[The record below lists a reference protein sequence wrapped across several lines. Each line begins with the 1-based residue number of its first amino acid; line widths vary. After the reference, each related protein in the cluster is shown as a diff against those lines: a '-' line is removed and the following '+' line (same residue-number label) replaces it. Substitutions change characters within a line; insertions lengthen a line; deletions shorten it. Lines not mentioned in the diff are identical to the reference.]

1 MATVYSNH
9 CCLESWLWTSKLSV
23 SFFVTQPCKCSLTI
37 ILSYTLLKLIEFCQ
51 VETSLVHV
59 RGVAAAHTLSM
70 VMWYHQNI
78 VNSYHLIKLTHLFKP
93 LLVRVLMVK
102 FPIVSL
108 SFATLSWSFACHLHF
123 RKLNPKGM
131 PKNSKKEKMC
141 TKLAWIFP
149 VLVPACLIGL
159 LEA

>member
-1 MATVYSNH
+1 MDPKQLFPAHFQSVFGKNKVLFPRELKKNIPKGLKKVLFPKNVPKMGQNLARYPQKWKNRSRTPKIPPFH
-9 CCLESWLWTSKLSV
+9 CV
-23 SFFVTQPCKCSLTI
+23 S
-37 ILSYTLLKLIEFCQ
+37 
-51 VETSLVHV
+51 
-59 RGVAAAHTLSM
+59 AANAWASAHALSM

-141 TKLAWIFP
+141 TKLA
-149 VLVPACLIGL
+149 
-159 LEA
+159 